1 VAEGNSNYGITSG
14 GGFSTYY
21 PQPAWQSAAVSGYFA
36 TAAGLGKSPVAG
48 YAANGRAYPDI
59 SLAGMNYVVVIGGTR
74 YSVSGTSASCP
85 AVAGFISNI
94 NAARLAIGKGSVG
107 WINPTLYTKGSS
119 FVNDI
124 TSGNIKCVADGTCCT
139 TGFYATAGWDPATG
153 LGSVNY
159 GKMSSL
165 FVALGSNITHSFPS
179 MSPTPFFPSSWKS
192 PITVAPS
199 IRTLP
204 ILAPP
209 SVRPSFRPTFRPE
222 TYPPNYGFSPR
233 PTIVPA
239 LSPSVASSTVYPSM
253 PVFSS
258 SSSSSSRTTGM
269 KCDRSDSST
278 S

>member
-1 VAEGNSNYGITSG
+1 VAEGNSIDGITSG

-21 PQPAWQSAAVSGYFA
+21 PQPAWQSAAVSGYFT

-59 SLAGMNYVVVIGGTR
+59 SLAGISYVVVIGGT
-74 YSVSGTSASCP
+74 SFSLSGTSASCP

-107 WINPTLYTKGSS
+107 WINPALYTKGSS

-124 TSGNIKCVADGTCCT
+124 TSGNIKCVADGTCCS

-159 GKMSSL
+159 GKMAPF
-165 FVALGSNITHSFPS
+165 FVALGSNIIYSFPS
-179 MSPTPFFPSSWKS
+179 MSPAFPGDL
-192 PITVAPS
+192 PLPTV
-199 IRTLP
+199 
-204 ILAPP
+204 
-209 SVRPSFRPTFRPE
+209 VPTYAR
-222 TYPPNYGFSPR
+222 
-233 PTIVPA
+233 A
-239 LSPSVASSTVYPSM
+239 VASSSN
-253 PVFSS
+253 
-258 SSSSSSRTTGM
+258 SRTTGK
-269 KCDRSDSST
+269 KCDRSDCST

>member
-59 SLAGMNYVVVIGGTR
+59 SLAGMNYVVVTGGIS
-74 YSVSGTSASCP
+74 YAVSGTSASCP

-107 WINPTLYTKGSS
+107 WINPALYTKGSS
-119 FVNDI
+119 FVNDV
-124 TSGNIKCVADGTCCT
+124 TSGHIKCVADGTCCS
-139 TGFYATAGWDPATG
+139 TGFYATTGWDPATG

-159 GKMSSL
+159 GKMASF
-165 FVALGSNITHSFPS
+165 FVALGSNIIYSFPS
-179 MSPTPFFPSSWKS
+179 MSPTLLPLPPSTS
-192 PITVAPS
+192 PMTVAPS
-199 IRTLP
+199 VGTLP
-204 ILAPP
+204 KSAPP
-209 SVRPSFRPTFRPE
+209 SVRPSSPPTFRPE
-222 TYPPNYGFSPR
+222 TYPPDYGFSPR
-233 PTIVPA
+233 PTVVPTS
-239 LSPSVASSTVYPSM
+239 SPSVESSTVYPSM

-258 SSSSSSRTTGM
+258 SSSSSSQTTGM
-269 KCDRSDSST
+269 KCDRSNSST

>member
-1 VAEGNSNYGITSG
+1 VADGNSYDDITSG

-21 PQPAWQSAAVSGYFA
+21 PQHTWQSAAVSGYLS
-36 TAAGLGKSPVAG
+36 TAAGLGKSPEAG

-59 SLAGMNYVVVIGGTR
+59 SLAGISYVVVIGGTSF
-74 YSVSGTSASCP
+74 SVSGTSASCP

-124 TSGNIKCVADGTCCT
+124 TSGNIKCVADGTCCS

-165 FVALGSNITHSFPS
+165 FLALGEISTAY
-179 MSPTPFFPSSWKS
+179 
-192 PITVAPS
+192 V
-199 IRTLP
+199 
-204 ILAPP
+204 
-209 SVRPSFRPTFRPE
+209 
-222 TYPPNYGFSPR
+222 SPR
-233 PTIVPA
+233 E
-239 LSPSVASSTVYPSM
+239 
-253 PVFSS
+253 PVLAA
-258 SSSSSSRTTGM
+258 GIN
-269 KCDRSDSST
+269 CDASDSMDDYNVYFLLLNNFILISLPFLSFLSVCRKLQWYAHSDYRGLSACFRRGRARCRDGFPLPQT
-278 S
+278 LGCATEP

>member
-1 VAEGNSNYGITSG
+1 VAEGNSDNGITSG

-21 PQPAWQSAAVSGYFA
+21 PQHTWQSAAVSGYFS

-165 FVALGSNITHSFPS
+165 FVALGEISTSY
-179 MSPTPFFPSSWKS
+179 
-192 PITVAPS
+192 V
-199 IRTLP
+199 
-204 ILAPP
+204 
-209 SVRPSFRPTFRPE
+209 
-222 TYPPNYGFSPR
+222 SPR
-233 PTIVPA
+233 E
-239 LSPSVASSTVYPSM
+239 
-253 PVFSS
+253 PVDAA
-258 SSSSSSRTTGM
+258 GIN
-269 KCDRSDSST
+269 CDASDSMDVYNVYFLLLNNLFEYLCQFFIFLPSQGT
-278 S
+278 PMVSS